1 MASEW
6 IKVTDPDDGE
16 TFYVNMAAASIMRE
30 RKYSTRI
37 WFLGDG
43 EDCAD
48 VKESMQEII
57 TLLSEARHADRTK
70 DEKRPV
76 PVEN

>member
-16 TFYVNMAAASIMRE
+16 AFYVNMAAASIMRE
-30 RKYSTRI
+30 RQYSTRI

-48 VKESMQEII
+48 VKRI
-57 TLLSEARHADRTK
+57 HAGYYYTSR
-70 DEKRPV
+70 RG
-76 PVEN
+76 